1 MKQIKT
7 SLLALACAGASS
19 LGFASQYYYIGGN
32 TADVSSWVEAVANPD
47 HLWHTTTT
55 IYEVGNPDIAENSRT
70 YQAASAL
77 PASGDVLMF
86 IEKLTMI
93 DKDGNTVDKTP
104 EAVDMSFNSN
114 IGFAKFFVS
123 KTDSSVNKFTL
134 DASSNGVGG
143 GGITFSA
150 NGDFGL
156 NGKATTQFLANRG
169 STNAAVNFAHTGG
182 TAFILNGAKLEI
194 GSSESAFDTVSF
206 RGVKWENGSV
216 DIYAKNISI
225 ATIQTYTA
233 NCNITFHIEGL
244 NDTAALSIG
253 NYAADAKFVLDLS
266 DVASDFDVSTDY
278 ILATISSG
286 SSFENYGDFLTI
298 NGLSAEQI
306 ARLNWDVAS
315 QTLSLVGAAVPEPA
329 AVAAILG
336 LAALG
341 FAAYRRR
348 SAK

>member
-32 TADVSSWVEAVANPD
+32 TADVSSWVEAVDNMVGYWNTSA
-47 HLWHTTTT
+47 T
-55 IYEVGNPDIAENSRT
+55 IYEVGNTAIPEKGNK
-70 YQAASAL
+70 YKAATAA
-77 PASGDVLMF
+77 PTSGDVLMF
-86 IEKLTMI
+86 LGSLEMV
-93 DKDGNTVDKTP
+93 DKNGSSEDKTP
-104 EAVDMSFNSN
+104 EAADMSFTDSVN
-114 IGFAKFFVS
+114 FQKLFVS
-123 KTDSSVNKFTL
+123 KNDDSINKFTL
-134 DASSNGVGG
+134 DAQSSPAD
-143 GGITFSA
+143 ITFSLTD
-150 NGDFGL
+150 DFAFHG
-156 NGKATTQFLANRG
+156 NATTQFIAKQG
-169 STNAAVNFAHTGG
+169 ETNVSVNFAHTRGSFYLSG
-182 TAFILNGAKLEI
+182 GAKFVV
-194 GSSESAFDTVSF
+194 GSSENAFDTVSF
-206 RGVKWENGSV
+206 NNTSFRDGSIDV
-216 DIYAKNISI
+216 FAKNVSI
-225 ATIQTYTA
+225 ARIQEYRSTS
-233 NCNITFHIEGL
+233 NITFHIEGL

-298 NGLSAEQI
+298 NGLSAEQL

>member
-1 MKQIKT
+1 MKQIKA
-7 SLLALACAGASS
+7 SLLVLACAGVSS

-55 IYEVGNPDIAENSRT
+55 IYEVGNPDIDPSDNKKNRT

-114 IGFAKFFVS
+114 IGFVKFFVS
-123 KTDSSVNKFTL
+123 KADSSVNKFTL
-134 DASSNGVGG
+134 DASAGD
-143 GGITFSA
+143 ITFTVS
-150 NGDFGL
+150 NDFGL
-156 NGKATTQFLANRG
+156 NGKATTQFIANRG
-169 STNAAVNFAHTGG
+169 ATSSAVNFSQAGG
-182 TAFILNGAKLEI
+182 VAYLLNGAKLEI
-194 GSSESAFDTVSF
+194 GSSENAFDTVSF
-206 RGVKWENGSV
+206 SNVSWGNGSV

-225 ATIQTYTA
+225 TRIQSYTSD
-233 NCNITFHIEGL
+233 CNITFHIEGL

-253 NYAADAKFVLDLS
+253 KYAADAKFVLDLS
-266 DVASDFDVSTDY
+266 DVASDFDVSADY

-298 NGLSAEQI
+298 NGLSAEQL
-306 ARLNWDVAS
+306 ARLNWDVVS